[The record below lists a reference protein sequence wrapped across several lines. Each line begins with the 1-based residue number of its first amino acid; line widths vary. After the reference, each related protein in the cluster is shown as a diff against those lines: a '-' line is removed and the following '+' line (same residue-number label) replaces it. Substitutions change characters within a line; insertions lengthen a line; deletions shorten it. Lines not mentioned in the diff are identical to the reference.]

1 MQRRASRS
9 TRDSSAVQR
18 VAFNRTKYGRDLLI
32 DVAWVHD
39 MPSFI
44 TTRPHALDF
53 YDIILVT
60 RGHGAFLLDG
70 ARHPVRAGM
79 VFFTS
84 PGQVRDWRVDRL
96 DGCCLFFVDAF
107 IREFLQDDAFVDRLP
122 YFQTEPANAALSL
135 SAFGARRLRARLAA
149 MRRELESHR
158 HDSIQL
164 LRAQVHETLL
174 VLARQYGATH
184 DVPTR
189 RTTHPLVSRFVALV
203 ERDLHQ
209 SHRVADFATELG
221 VSPGHLTS
229 LCHDFLGRSAKAHI
243 DDLLATR
250 ARRMLLHTAE
260 PAARIAA
267 ALGFEDPSYF
277 ARFFRRQTGM
287 TPTDFRTSAA
297 DG

>member
-1 MQRRASRS
+1 MTRRALRS
-9 TRDSSAVQR
+9 TRGASAVQR

-39 MPSFI
+39 IPTFI

-60 RGHGAFLLDG
+60 RGRGAFLLDG
-70 ARHPVRAGM
+70 ARHAVRAGT
-79 VFFTS
+79 VLFTT
-84 PGQVRDWRVDRL
+84 PGQVRDWHVDRL

-107 IREFLQDDAFVDRLP
+107 IREFLQDDGFVDRLP
-122 YFQTEPANAALSL
+122 YFRTVPEKASLTLS
-135 SAFGARRLRARLAA
+135 SFSARRLRARLTD

-158 HDSIQL
+158 QDSLQL

-174 VLARQYGATH
+174 VLARQYAATH
-184 DVPTR
+184 DVPTN

-203 ERDLHQ
+203 ERDLHR
-209 SHRVADFATELG
+209 SHRVADFSTELG
-221 VSPGHLTS
+221 VSPGHLTA
-229 LCHDFLGRSAKAHI
+229 LCHEFLGRSAKAHV
-243 DDLLATR
+243 DDVLATR

-260 PAARIAA
+260 PAARIAG

-287 TPTDFRTSAA
+287 TPTAFRAA
-297 DG
+297 ATEG